1 MFWHLLPTPVIGGQ
15 VYRLPSPQRRGVDGQ
30 DAVFRRKTATN
41 WLHEAELDTEGK
53 ATREKILTP
62 DPDKGRI
69 IMCHCRCGQNR
80 RLVQWKKE

>member
-1 MFWHLLPTPVIGGQ
+1 M
-15 VYRLPSPQRRGVDGQ
+15 YRLPPLSAEGWMDRTLFFDE
-30 DAVFRRKTATN
+30 KTATN

-53 ATREKILTP
+53 ATREKTLTP